1 MKHLTRVYDIR
12 NSLQGNHHL
21 APSKVPM
28 SQTTKVVLPSYYCT
42 IVLARLLYNLT
53 MHLCAISITGRGKV
67 KLRPSTLSK
76 LEKNQNSRDHSS
88 MNKKTENPG
97 NATDIDRNNKH

>member
-1 MKHLTRVYDIR
+1 
-12 NSLQGNHHL
+12 
-21 APSKVPM
+21 
-28 SQTTKVVLPSYYCT
+28 
-42 IVLARLLYNLT
+42 

-88 MNKKTENPG
+88 MNKKTEN
-97 NATDIDRNNKH
+97 ATDIDREQQTLKKPKSWNKKINSLHSGFG